1 MGLSSPIINLKNFFP
16 EISWSQT
23 IPALRQDAAVWAAI
37 QDDDFRRAAMSELG
51 ATPEA
56 WTPANLALLSLGYK
70 LRAAD
75 LRNVPN
81 SLPADLTDRAQYAF
95 DNLTPDTDY
104 DLTKAGLIALA
115 LRDKPDQWGALPQAA
130 LINTALACLFS
141 LLPHGAHLLQTI
153 SLDQTIHILLS
164 NPLPKESQLEL
175 LEQHLKSAPADER
188 LSILNTLQAQ
198 RPKIAEELTQRLS
211 TSFQSAAPKSKPTKN
226 AKGVTSRLT
235 PPIKDLQALLQQADF
250 QQLAA
255 NPEDARAALSSAQEA
270 VEQIQA
276 GLALQAAQAAVQAG
290 EPKEALALWRESS
303 PHQPAD
309 GSAALALMLLEH
321 GYFDE
326 ANSLSSTIDDQTPSS
341 TASALLLEA
350 RLAAH
355 EGDLPNAQ
363 VTAKQALEIYN
374 SEDAPHISENALA
387 MLLLD
392 LNLTSEA
399 ISLASSIL
407 DQQPNDAKSAQIMAR
422 ALRQAGTPDQ
432 ALSWSH
438 LSVTLDPE
446 NLDLHRDLANTL
458 ESLGEWSDALGER
471 ETLIQKEIDY
481 KASDHHALANCALH
495 ADQPQRA
502 YEICGGVLERDSQD
516 GMAHTFLG
524 QAISVLW
531 NPDEGLK
538 HFEKAIQLTP
548 DRPEPWLALAQAQ
561 QSKGEREKARQTLLT
576 ASRAAAESPEIH
588 FALGHAYQKN
598 DAPTKALK
606 AFQRASELNIN
617 DSTSLNTDIT
627 QALGDTLIALGHMD
641 EANQILGV
649 AHRSRPTHAGLAHA
663 YAKTLLSLKQP
674 EEALAPLYM
683 ALRNDP
689 DNQEIQLDYAQAQL
703 ATRTQL
709 DQAEESLKDLLRLD
723 PDHALAKAL
732 LAETLE
738 INGKDQ
744 AALEVYHLA
753 LGSELAKD
761 PAWIKHL
768 SLGLSRVAL
777 KLDQAETALA
787 ALENAWGKNPDNT
800 EIARMLSEVYK
811 ANKLPNKALQ
821 VAKSAMQANLSDLD
835 MVIWF
840 ADQALELDVPNQALS
855 AIDKGLLL
863 DPHRPQLHLKK
874 GHIQLQLE
882 DFPGAGESF
891 DQVSTLEY
899 AAPGDLE
906 TAAEGLIAIGDIPR
920 AAASLERAVVLC
932 KSNCGATAEEKDFL
946 IKLLTRLAQ
955 THEANHDYHAALES
969 IDEALAVSTG
979 VSSLEVNKAALLIKL
994 GQIDRAT
1001 AWIEASL
1008 DSSPEN
1014 PGLNLQAARIHRAQG
1029 DLNTAIYHAQK
1040 ALDGF
1045 EHPQKLSAIV
1055 LKADLATG
1063 MMQPDLADQ
1072 VLYSQA
1078 AVLSTDID
1086 DLIAFHCLKG
1096 ELALTKNAEIAAAD
1110 ALTAALQVSPEHPR
1124 TLALRAR
1131 LHLRQGNADEAK
1143 QVLEKALL
1151 ALSKFE
1157 NGRSPS
1163 PEIHLAIV
1171 ETALECQTWDS
1182 AMYLL
1187 NEAGK
1192 IAPFEPLA
1200 FAKLARA
1207 LVLRA
1212 EYQHLCRQLNL
1223 QAHAVGESASSEHAF
1238 GQFEAAILAAT
1249 RSLDSI
1255 RDTILDTNH
1264 YQDFLAIW
1272 LARGQAVFQPSL
1284 EHAKALTDLSPT
1296 PANKAAYLAALRAS
1310 GAWKQ
1315 AAKTALAI
1323 YDAADAAKAA
1333 DAEQITHPELW
1344 GQIALAITRED
1355 HDLASQAAQTAL
1367 DNAIR
1372 SAHPNYAI
1380 FHALKANVAH
1390 RVGDQDAQL
1399 EATQALL
1406 SVWEDEP
1413 YWYTQ
1418 AADLLIN
1425 NHERLGESAIQ
1436 DAIAYLDK
1444 AAQLEPLKVS
1454 HHQKLGEVHL
1464 AAEHIDAAIRSFKRA
1479 TTLAPEDPQP
1489 WLSLAEIF
1497 QTNGELR
1504 QAEKCAKQALQLSP
1518 EIPGPHLILAEIA
1531 LKHGRP
1537 QDTQQH
1543 VEKVLQ
1549 IKPGEPQAL
1558 LLEAD
1563 ALILMNKHAEALTAL
1578 ETATAR
1584 ILPTTDLLL
1593 KTVELKRHV
1602 HGEKAALE
1610 SLNNLAAQ
1618 HPEEPQILVA
1628 QAQALA
1634 EAGDTQQAIQAAQR
1648 VLQVSGEELSAE
1660 DKARLL
1666 HTLGLLLGR
1675 NGQLDQAV
1683 QHLSEAINH
1692 MPDWVDPYIE
1702 LGRTYHKRRQ
1712 YDLALQTYQQAIAIS
1727 PGDPRAY
1734 HRAGLTLK
1742 ETKDYPNA
1750 EMMLRKAAQLT
1761 PVDIGIQRQLAAI
1774 VALNL
1779 VHNPKNV
1786 LTSIR
1791 TSS

>member
-1 MGLSSPIINLKNFFP
+1 MSLSSPIIDLKIFFP
-16 EISWSQT
+16 ETSWFQT

-37 QDDDFRRAAMSELG
+37 QEEGFRRAAMSELG
-51 ATPEA
+51 AKPEA

-70 LRAAD
+70 HRAAD

-81 SLPADLTDRAQYAF
+81 SLPADLSDRAQHAF
-95 DNLTPDTDY
+95 EGLTPDTDY

-115 LRDKPDQWGALPQAA
+115 LRDIPDQWSTLPQSA
-130 LINTALACLFS
+130 LINTALACLFA
-141 LLPHGAHLLQTI
+141 LLPNEIQLLQSI
-153 SLDQTIHILLS
+153 SLDQTVHILLS
-164 NPLPKESQLEL
+164 NPLTEERQLEL
-175 LEQHLKSAPADER
+175 LEQFLKSALADER

-211 TSFQSAAPKSKPTKN
+211 ASFQSALPRDKP
-226 AKGVTSRLT
+226 AKHAQGVTSRLT
-235 PPIKDLQALLQQADF
+235 PPIKELQELLQQADF
-250 QQLAA
+250 QHLAA
-255 NPEDARAALSSAQEA
+255 NPENARVALSSAQKT
-270 VEQIQA
+270 VQQIQA
-276 GLALQAAQAAVQAG
+276 GLTLQSAQDAVQAG
-290 EPKEALALWRESS
+290 NPEEALALWQESN
-303 PHQPAD
+303 PHPTAD
-309 GSAALALMLLEH
+309 SSAALALTLLEH

-326 ANSLSSTIDDQTPSS
+326 AKSLSGTMDDQMPAS
-341 TASALLLEA
+341 TVCGLLLEA

-355 EGDLPNAQ
+355 EGDLPHAQ

-374 SEDAPHISENALA
+374 SEGALHINENTLA
-387 MLLLD
+387 TLLLE
-392 LNLTSEA
+392 LHLTSEA
-399 ISLASSIL
+399 ISLASSTL

-432 ALSWSH
+432 ALTWFH
-438 LSVTLDPE
+438 LSVTMDPA
-446 NLDLHRDLANTL
+446 NLDLRRDLAEAL
-458 ESLGEWSDALGER
+458 EALGEWPDALGER
-471 ETLIQKEIDY
+471 EALIQKEVDY
-481 KASDHHALANCALH
+481 RANDHHALANCALR

-516 GMAHTFLG
+516 GMAHTLLG

-531 NPDEGLK
+531 NPEQGLR

-561 QSKGEREKARQTLLT
+561 QSKGEQGKARQTLLT

-588 FALGHAYQKN
+588 FALGHAYQIN
-598 DAPTKALK
+598 NAPTKALK
-606 AFQRASELNIN
+606 AFQRASELNAN
-617 DSTSLNTDIT
+617 TSTSLNTDIT
-627 QALGDTLIALGHMD
+627 QALGDTLIALGHMH
-641 EANQILGV
+641 EANQILAG
-649 AHRSRPTHAGLAHA
+649 AHRSKPNHAGLAHA

-674 EEALAPLYM
+674 EEALAPLFM

-709 DQAEESLKDLLRLD
+709 EQAEETLKGLVRLD

-732 LAETLE
+732 LAETLAL
-738 INGKDQ
+738 NGKDQ
-744 AALEVYHLA
+744 AALEIYHLA

-761 PAWIKHL
+761 STWIKRL

-787 ALENAWGKNPDNT
+787 ALENAWGKHPDNI

-835 MVIWF
+835 TVIWF
-840 ADQALELDVPNQALS
+840 ADQAIELDVPKQALA

-882 DFPGAGESF
+882 DFPGAGQSF

-899 AAPGDLE
+899 AAPHDLE
-906 TAAEGLIAIGDIPR
+906 TAAEGLIAIGDTPR
-920 AAASLERAVVLC
+920 AAACLERAAALC
-932 KSNCGATAEEKDFL
+932 KSDCGSTAEEKDFL
-946 IKLLTRLAQ
+946 IQLLTRLAQ
-955 THEANHDYHAALES
+955 THEVNLDYDAALES
-969 IDEALAVSTG
+969 IDEALAISTG
-979 VSSLEVNKAALLIKL
+979 VSSLEVSKAALLIKL
-994 GQIDRAT
+994 GQIDRAA

-1014 PGLNLQAARIHRAQG
+1014 PELNLQAARIHRSLG

-1063 MMQPDLADQ
+1063 MMQPDLAEQ

-1078 AVLSTDID
+1078 AVVSTGND

-1110 ALTAALQVSPEHPR
+1110 ALTAALQVAPKHPR

-1151 ALSKFE
+1151 ALSKLE
-1157 NGRSPS
+1157 DGRSPA
-1163 PEIHLAIV
+1163 PDIYLAV
-1171 ETALECQTWDS
+1171 AETALECQAWDS

-1187 NEAGK
+1187 NDAGK
-1192 IAPFEPLA
+1192 ITPFEPLA

-1212 EYQHLCRQLNL
+1212 EHQHVCSQLNL
-1223 QAHAVGESASSEHAF
+1223 KAHAAGESASSEYAF

-1255 RDTILDTNH
+1255 RNTILDTTH
-1264 YQDFLAIW
+1264 YQEFLATW
-1272 LARGQAVFQPSL
+1272 LARGQAVFQPSVD
-1284 EHAKALTDLSPT
+1284 HAKALTDLSPT

-1310 GAWKQ
+1310 GASKQ
-1315 AAKTALAI
+1315 AAKIALAI
-1323 YDAADAAKAA
+1323 HEAAKASE
-1333 DAEQITHPELW
+1333 AEQITHPELW
-1344 GQIALAITRED
+1344 GQIALSLTRED
-1355 HDLASQAAQTAL
+1355 PHLASQAAQFAL
-1367 DNAIR
+1367 DNAVR
-1372 SAHPNYAI
+1372 SAHPNYVI

-1390 RVGDQDAQL
+1390 RLGDQDAQL

-1406 SVWEDEP
+1406 SVWENEP

-1418 AADLLIN
+1418 AADLLIIN
-1425 NHERLGESAIQ
+1425 QERLGQSAIQ

-1444 AAQLEPLKVS
+1444 AAQLEPLKVT
-1454 HHQKLGEVHL
+1454 HYQKLGEVHL
-1464 AAEHIDAAIRSFKRA
+1464 AAEHIDAAIKSFKRA
-1479 TTLAPEDPQP
+1479 TTLAPEESQP
-1489 WLSLAEIF
+1489 WQSLAEIF
-1497 QTNGELR
+1497 KTNGELR

-1518 EIPGPHLILAEIA
+1518 EIPGPHLVLAEVA

-1537 QDTQQH
+1537 QDARQH

-1549 IKPGEPQAL
+1549 IQPGEPQAL

-1578 ETATAR
+1578 EAATAR
-1584 ILPTTDLLL
+1584 ILPSTDLLL
-1593 KTVELKRHV
+1593 KTIELKRHV

-1634 EAGDTQQAIQAAQR
+1634 DAGDAQQAIQAAQR

-1666 HTLGLLLGR
+1666 HTLGHLLGR

-1683 QHLSEAINH
+1683 QHLSDAIDH
-1692 MPDWVDPYIE
+1692 MPDWVDPYVE
-1702 LGRTYHKRRQ
+1702 LGRTYHERRQ
-1712 YDLALQTYQQAIAIS
+1712 YDLALQTYQQAIAIN
-1727 PGDPRAY
+1727 PDDPRPY

-1742 ETKDYPNA
+1742 ETKDYPIA

-1786 LTSIR
+1786 LTSMR
-1791 TSS
+1791 TSA